1 MPMRIV
7 SELMF
12 DTCNVPFPMGT
23 PEISEGGREEGE
35 VEKRE
40 CQRAPQYSK
49 SGVSE
54 TSIIPIIKKT

>member
-1 MPMRIV
+1 MPMKIV

-49 SGVSE
+49 SGSQ
-54 TSIIPIIKKT
+54 